1 MYARIASFE
10 GGDNERLRQM
20 AEERRGSGA
29 MMPAGVKR
37 GMVLHDSDSNRRL
50 FITFFDSKD
59 QIAAAEQTFDQMGD
73 EIPDDVRGRR
83 TSVDVYEVAWDE
95 EV

>member
-1 MYARIASFE
+1 MYARVASFE

-29 MMPAGVKR
+29 MMPE
-37 GMVLHDSDSNRRL
+37 
-50 FITFFDSKD
+50 FFDSKD